1 MIDKR
6 KNAKKSRK
14 KDLDDKY
21 LACDPLPDP
30 ENEKD
35 LTDVNASESY
45 QQIGH
50 KDELLSENDI
60 LEMSHKAE
68 RNDTGFTN
76 FIRFTHEDYQR
87 VLRQCL

>member
-1 MIDKR
+1 MTKVISWVEEMNGKLGIPQRLRDI
-6 KNAKKSRK
+6 
-14 KDLDDKY
+14 
-21 LACDPLPDP
+21 LPVRS
-30 ENEKD
+30 KD
-35 LTDVNASESY
+35 LTDIKDSENY

>member
-1 MIDKR
+1 MNGKLGIPQRLRDI
-6 KNAKKSRK
+6 
-14 KDLDDKY
+14 
-21 LACDPLPDP
+21 LPVRS
-30 ENEKD
+30 KD
-35 LTDVNASESY
+35 LTDVKDSENY

-76 FIRFTHEDYQR
+76 FIRYTYEDYQR